1 VELRLHELADVVDRF
16 VLVKATQT
24 YTNKLKP
31 LHYQENRARFGEF
44 HDKII
49 HAVVDDLPDAINP
62 WVLENYQR
70 NCT

>member
-1 VELRLHELADVVDRF
+1 LHEPADVVDRF
-16 VLVKATQT
+16 VLVEATQT
-24 YTNKLKP
+24 YTNKPKP
-31 LHYQENRARFGEF
+31 LHYQENRARFSEF

-49 HAVVDDLPDAINP
+49 HLIVDDLPDAKNS